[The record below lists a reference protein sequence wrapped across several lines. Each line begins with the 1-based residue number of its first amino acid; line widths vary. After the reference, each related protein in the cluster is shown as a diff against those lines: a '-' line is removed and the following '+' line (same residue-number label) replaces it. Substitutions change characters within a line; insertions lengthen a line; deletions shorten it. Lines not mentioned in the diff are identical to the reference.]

1 MPEKDPKR
9 PLTLVRLGTRAMP
22 LLRPGGTIL
31 EGTARPGWQA
41 GISPLRIA
49 PKRKSREGAAA
60 VPFIAPNEI
69 RNTNLNAALF
79 GYDRE
84 ETNALLSGIEASYE
98 RVWLEREELRAQVL
112 QLQDVVREHDKLRA
126 QLERIEPE
134 LEELRKVDSLLRS
147 ALVSAERTTEKL
159 KQEARS
165 EAETAVR
172 RARKRAEEIN
182 SRAQGKRRRLE
193 LEIERLEA
201 VARRTKEDCRELLT
215 QALEAMEGSAP
226 APATPKEE
234 PKKLPT
240 PLGHH
245 LPERTS
251 SSLWERP

>member
-1 MPEKDPKR
+1 
-9 PLTLVRLGTRAMP
+9 
-22 LLRPGGTIL
+22 
-31 EGTARPGWQA
+31 
-41 GISPLRIA
+41 
-49 PKRKSREGAAA
+49 

-79 GYDRE
+79 GYDRK
-84 ETNALLSGIEASYE
+84 ETDALLSQIEASYE

-112 QLQDVVREHDKLRA
+112 QLQKDVREHDKLRG

-147 ALVSAERTTEKL
+147 ALLSAERTTEKL

-182 SRAQGKRRRLE
+182 RRAQGKRRRLE

-201 VARRTKEDCRELLT
+201 IARRAKEDCRELLT
-215 QALEAMEGSAP
+215 QALETIERSAP
-226 APATPKEE
+226 APATPKGE
-234 PKKLPT
+234 PKELPT
-240 PLGHH
+240 PFGQLS
-245 LPERTS
+245 ERTS
-251 SSLWERP
+251 SALWEQDV

>member
-1 MPEKDPKR
+1 MVISFGGVRIEGVHRQIREFFGEFAGFRTTKFGSRPRPTCPRKIGKR
-9 PLTLVRLGTRAMP
+9 PLAVVRFGTRAIP
-22 LLRPGGTIL
+22 LLRPGGAIL

-112 QLQDVVREHDKLRA
+112 QLQAVVREHDKLRA

-165 EAETAVR
+165 EAE
-172 RARKRAEEIN
+172 
-182 SRAQGKRRRLE
+182 SPWQ
-193 LEIERLEA
+193 
-201 VARRTKEDCRELLT
+201 
-215 QALEAMEGSAP
+215 AP
-226 APATPKEE
+226 AA
-234 PKKLPT
+234 
-240 PLGHH
+240 
-245 LPERTS
+245 
-251 SSLWERP
+251 